1 MLRLLHKKPH
11 LSSKV
16 IFSKKF
22 AVKRHKMS
30 VRFVIIYEDPDQYR
44 KNGGETLKCQMS
56 ESEKAE
62 LLFALYE
69 QEMYR
74 VCLAILG
81 DPYTAEDAVSESFLK
96 LLKNRDRI
104 ADPRD
109 DSCRRYVIKT
119 AKNTA
124 IDMYRKK
131 AREREILED
140 LPENQVSDV
149 PLTDDMSPIDTEDVL
164 ERLSKKYRDVIV
176 CMCINGLTVRET
188 SAVLKVSEACV
199 RKRLERARH
208 QLESIR
214 KNV

>member
-1 MLRLLHKKPH
+1 MK
-11 LSSKV
+11 
-16 IFSKKF
+16 
-22 AVKRHKMS
+22 
-30 VRFVIIYEDPDQYR
+30 E
-44 KNGGETLKCQMS
+44 N
-56 ESEKAE
+56 EKAE
-62 LLFALYE
+62 LLFGLYE

-74 VCLAILG
+74 VCFAILG

-104 ADPRD
+104 VDPRA

-140 LPENQVSDV
+140 LPENQVSVV

-164 ERLSKKYRDVIV
+164 DRLSKKYRDVIV
-176 CMCINGLTVRET
+176 CMCINGLTVHET
-188 SAVLKVSEACV
+188 SAVLKISEACV

>member
-1 MLRLLHKKPH
+1 MN
-11 LSSKV
+11 S
-16 IFSKKF
+16 
-22 AVKRHKMS
+22 
-30 VRFVIIYEDPDQYR
+30 
-44 KNGGETLKCQMS
+44 QMK
-56 ESEKAE
+56 ENEKAE
-62 LLFALYE
+62 LLFGLYE

-74 VCLAILG
+74 VCFAILG

-104 ADPRD
+104 VDPRA

-140 LPENQVSDV
+140 LPENQVSVV

-164 ERLSKKYRDVIV
+164 DRLSKKYRDVIV
-176 CMCINGLTVRET
+176 CMCINGLTVHET
-188 SAVLKVSEACV
+188 SAVLKISEACV

>member
-1 MLRLLHKKPH
+1 MN
-11 LSSKV
+11 S
-16 IFSKKF
+16 
-22 AVKRHKMS
+22 
-30 VRFVIIYEDPDQYR
+30 
-44 KNGGETLKCQMS
+44 QMK
-56 ESEKAE
+56 ENEKAE
-62 LLFALYE
+62 LLFGLYE

-74 VCLAILG
+74 VCFAILG

-104 ADPRD
+104 VDPRA

-119 AKNTA
+119 TKNTA

-140 LPENQVSDV
+140 LPENQVSVV

-164 ERLSKKYRDVIV
+164 DRLSKKYRDVIV
-176 CMCINGLTVRET
+176 CMCINGLTVHET
-188 SAVLKVSEACV
+188 SAVLKISEACV